1 MRGGKFTPAP
11 VDKER
16 INDKIPHKEVRLI
29 LDDGGQHGVCSIT
42 EALAIADQKGLDLV
56 EIAPTAKPP
65 VCRVMDY
72 SKFKFEKNKKDREA
86 RKKQRQNQV
95 DTKEVKFR
103 PKIDEH
109 DYEVKMKN
117 VKKFLGNGDKVKVV
131 LRYRGREMMF
141 QDMGLKL
148 LNRIKDDIEDLGT
161 VDKKPEMQGRQQ
173 VMMVSPIANNAGN

>member
-1 MRGGKFTPAP
+1 MAYAVLQRHWPL
-11 VDKER
+11 R
-16 INDKIPHKEVRLI
+16 IK
-29 LDDGGQHGVCSIT
+29 
-42 EALAIADQKGLDLV
+42 KGLDLV

-109 DYEVKMKN
+109 DYEVKMKKR
-117 VKKFLGNGDKVKVV
+117 KKVPRK
-131 LRYRGREMMF
+131 R
-141 QDMGLKL
+141 
-148 LNRIKDDIEDLGT
+148 
-161 VDKKPEMQGRQQ
+161 
-173 VMMVSPIANNAGN
+173 

>member
-1 MRGGKFTPAP
+1 M
-11 VDKER
+11 
-16 INDKIPHKEVRLI
+16 
-29 LDDGGQHGVCSIT
+29 DDGSQYGVCSIA
-42 EALAIADQKGLDLV
+42 EARSKADEAGLDLV

-65 VCRVMDY
+65 VCRVMDF

-86 RKKQRQNQV
+86 RKKQRANQV

-109 DYEVKMKN
+109 DYDVKMKN
-117 VKKFLGNGDKVKVV
+117 VKKFLSNGDKVKVV

-141 QDMGLKL
+141 QEMGMQL
-148 LNRIKDDIEDLGT
+148 LDRIRNDIEGLGT

-173 VMMVSPIANNAGN
+173 VMMVSPVATAGN

>member
-1 MRGGKFTPAP
+1 M
-11 VDKER
+11 
-16 INDKIPHKEVRLI
+16 IPHSEVRLI
-29 LDDGGQHGVCSIT
+29 LDDGSQHGVCSIR
-42 EALAIADQKGLDLV
+42 EALDLAEKSGLDLV

-103 PKIDEH
+103 PKIEEH
-109 DYEVKMKN
+109 DYNVKMKM
-117 VKKFLGNGDKVKVV
+117 VKKFLTNGDKVKVV

-141 QDMGLKL
+141 QEIGMEL
-148 LNRIKDDIEDLGT
+148 LNRIKTDIEGLGI

-173 VMMVSPIANNAGN
+173 VMMVSPVNTAGN

>member
-1 MRGGKFTPAP
+1 
-11 VDKER
+11 
-16 INDKIPHKEVRLI
+16 
-29 LDDGGQHGVCSIT
+29 LDNGDQHGVCSID
-42 EALAIADQKGLDLV
+42 EARSLAEEAGLDLV

-109 DYEVKMKN
+109 DYDVKMKN

-141 QDMGLKL
+141 QEMGMQL
-148 LNRIKDDIEDLGT
+148 LERIISDIEGLGT

-173 VMMVSPIANNAGN
+173 IMMVSPVNTAGN

>member
-1 MRGGKFTPAP
+1 MA
-11 VDKER
+11 
-16 INDKIPHKEVRLI
+16 
-29 LDDGGQHGVCSIT
+29 DGGQHGVCSID
-42 EALAIADQKGLDLV
+42 EARSLADQAGLDLV

-86 RKKQRQNQV
+86 RKKQRANQV

-109 DYEVKMKN
+109 DYNVKMKN

-141 QDMGLKL
+141 QEMGMQL
-148 LNRIKDDIEDLGT
+148 LNRIKDDIEGLGT

-173 VMMVSPIANNAGN
+173 VMMVSPINTAGN